1 VRTLLRN
8 GFLFDGSGAPPARGD
23 LLISGER
30 IAEVGVFEAPQADA
44 VMDCAGLAV
53 SPGFIDGHSH
63 SDLQVL
69 EERPE
74 KALQG
79 VTTEVV
85 GNCGFSPY
93 PAPPEGR
100 LLREF
105 ANGIFGGDDRWG
117 WPSAA
122 AYLADVEERARL
134 TGAVSLV
141 GHGSLRIFQA
151 GHRLGAL
158 PERDVQAMEGA
169 LGEALSQGAAGF
181 STGLMYSPGES
192 APFAELERLCRVVAR
207 HGKIYTSHMRSYT
220 SGLLDAIDE
229 QIELARRT
237 GCRLQISH
245 LQAVGPA
252 NWGKQ
257 AAAIEKIERARDA
270 GVDVAFDCYPYVA
283 GSTVLTQLLPQR
295 VLEGGIPGMLAR
307 LADRSQRAAIA
318 AETAAGIA
326 QRWSDLYIS
335 AAGSPAGQALV
346 GRSLEE
352 IAGARGCEPVEALL
366 DVLCEERGAVNVLEF
381 NQSEENLRQLLAH
394 PLSAV
399 VSDGFYVKGRPHPRL
414 HGTFP
419 FLLGEICRNR
429 NWLTLAEAIRKITTW
444 PAARFELKDRGR
456 LERGWLADVVV
467 FDPETVAS
475 GATYERPEVPP
486 AGIRS
491 VWRSGRK
498 VVEEGHILPESA
510 R

>member
-1 VRTLLRN
+1 MRTLLRN
-8 GFLFDGSGAPPARGD
+8 GLLIDGTGAPPVSGD
-23 LLISGER
+23 VLIGGER
-30 IAEVGVFEAPQADA
+30 IADVGIFEPPHADA
-44 VMDCAGLAV
+44 VVDCTGLAI
-53 SPGFIDGHSH
+53 SPGFIDSHSH

-69 EERPE
+69 EARPE
-74 KALQG
+74 KVLQG

-93 PAPPEGR
+93 PAPPEPR

-105 ANGIFGGDDRWG
+105 ANGIFCGDDRWA
-117 WPSAA
+117 WASAA
-122 AYLADVEERARL
+122 AYLDDVEKRARL
-134 TGAVSLV
+134 TGVVSLV

-151 GHRLGAL
+151 GHRLGPLAEHDL
-158 PERDVQAMEGA
+158 QMMEGV

-192 APFAELERLCRVVAR
+192 APFEELERLCRVVAR
-207 HGKIYTSHMRSYT
+207 RGKIYTSHMRSYT

-229 QIELARRT
+229 QLELARRT

-252 NWGKQ
+252 NWSKQ
-257 AAAIEKIERARDA
+257 AAAIERIERARNA

-283 GSTVLTQLLPQR
+283 GSTVLTQLLPQW
-295 VLEGGIPGMLAR
+295 VLEGGVAGMLAR

-335 AAGSPAGQALV
+335 AAGSPSGQALG
-346 GRSLEE
+346 GRNMEE
-352 IAGARGCEPVEALL
+352 IAGVRGCEPVEAML

-381 NQSEENLRQLLAH
+381 NQTEENLRQLLTH

-419 FLLGEICRNR
+419 FLLGEVCRNR
-429 NWLTLAEAIRKITTW
+429 SWLPLAEAIRKIATW
-444 PAARFELKDRGR
+444 PAMRFSLKDRGR
-456 LERGWLADVVV
+456 LDRGCFADLVV

-486 AGIRS
+486 AGIHS
-491 VWRSGRK
+491 VWRNGRK
-498 VVEEGHILPESA
+498 VVEDGIVSET
-510 R
+510 